1 MKGFSPKITLVWI
14 IVAFVTISIW
24 SIPLAAE
31 KKKFSMSTK
40 REKVISENILTNF
53 GEHKVFIKQGVSLE
67 IITES
72 TDPNLIGA
80 EQTVYWQNCA
90 IGRSM
95 NEKAVTITRTK
106 NGDCLYS
113 NRDSTFK
120 LIKEEIV
127 SKVYE
132 SESAFQFIGG
142 TGKYEEIKGGGTCRG
157 KASPKEITS
166 KCEGEWEF

>member
-1 MKGFSPKITLVWI
+1 MKGFSPKVTLAGI
-14 IVAFVTISIW
+14 IVAFVTISLC

-80 EQTVYWQNCA
+80 EQTVYWQNYA

-95 NEKAVTITRTK
+95 SEKAVTITRTK

-113 NRDSTFK
+113 NRDST
-120 LIKEEIV
+120 L
-127 SKVYE
+127 
-132 SESAFQFIGG
+132 
-142 TGKYEEIKGGGTCRG
+142 
-157 KASPKEITS
+157 
-166 KCEGEWEF
+166 